1 MRRYYVPALWE
12 EYEEK
17 LIGGVLSTRQ
27 LFYLLGG
34 IGLGALLAR
43 ALPGP
48 IAARAVPVVLF
59 AVLGAFLGFFRT
71 PDLDLPVDRYLLL
84 WYRYWR
90 SPKEFPY
97 CKDPSVL
104 RQPRGL
110 PSGRRKSRE
119 RGENR

>member
-1 MRRYYVPALWE
+1 
-12 EYEEK
+12 

-48 IAARAVPVVLF
+48 IAARAIPVVLF

-104 RQPRGL
+104 REPRG
-110 PSGRRKSRE
+110 PFPGQRKTAGFGRE
-119 RGENR
+119 RRENR